1 MGWSWGVKG
10 ARVTKMVM
18 SPKWQSENS
27 EPPIFGPSHPI
38 CYQRV
43 TNSKA

>member
-18 SPKWQSENS
+18 SPKWQSDNS
-27 EPPIFGPSHPI
+27 ESPIYGPPSLF

-43 TNSKA
+43 TNAIY